1 MTQDDFEAAVL
12 ELWTKTRVPLTRA
25 NVLSYTKVPRTKA
38 ERWLDEMVK
47 ARVLDLES
55 DADGE
60 LLWEVRGSRRPS
72 GGAETIGE
80 LERKE
85 RLSSEVD
92 RLTSGASLA
101 LRAAGLS
108 KPTQGGQK
116 KSMLASGAL
125 SFFFGPIGWIYAA
138 PLKEALPAIIAYVIV
153 CSVLPNFLLVY
164 VLGLVNGFSAL
175 AGALYAWSYN
185 HGGERAPLFG
195 KAAKAWSRT
204 RKR

>member
-25 NVLSYTKVPRTKA
+25 NVVSYTKVPRTKA

-72 GGAETIGE
+72 SGAETIGE
-80 LERKE
+80 VERKE

-153 CSVLPNFLLVY
+153 CSILPNFLLIY
-164 VLGLVNGFSAL
+164 VLGLVNGLSGL

-185 HGGERAPLFG
+185 HSGERAPLFG
-195 KAAKAWSRT
+195 KAAKAWSR

>member
-25 NVLSYTKVPRTKA
+25 NVVSYTKVPRTKA

-72 GGAETIGE
+72 SGAETIGE
-80 LERKE
+80 VERKE

-138 PLKEALPAIIAYVIV
+138 PLKEALPAIIIYVIV
-153 CSVLPNFLLVY
+153 CSVLPNFLLIY
-164 VLGLVNGFSAL
+164 VLGLVNGLSGL

-185 HGGERAPLFG
+185 HSGERAPLFG
-195 KAAKAWSRT
+195 KAAKAWSR

>member
-25 NVLSYTKVPRTKA
+25 NVVSYTKVPRTKA

-72 GGAETIGE
+72 SGAETIGE
-80 LERKE
+80 VERKE
-85 RLSSEVD
+85 RLSSKVD

-153 CSVLPNFLLVY
+153 CSILPNFLLIY
-164 VLGLVNGFSAL
+164 VLGLVNGLSGL

-185 HGGERAPLFG
+185 HSGERAPLFG
-195 KAAKAWSRT
+195 KAAKAWSR

>member
-1 MTQDDFEAAVL
+1 MKQDDFEAAVL

-25 NVLSYTKVPRTKA
+25 NILSYTKIPRSKGD
-38 ERWLDEMVK
+38 RWLDEMVK
-47 ARVLDLES
+47 ARVLEVDS
-55 DADGE
+55 DEDGE
-60 LLWEVRGSRRPS
+60 LLWEVRGARRPS
-72 GGAETIGE
+72 GGPETIGE
-80 LERKE
+80 IERKE
-85 RLSSEVD
+85 RLSAEVD
-92 RLTSGASLA
+92 KLTSGASLA

-108 KPTQGGQK
+108 KPTAGSGQ

-138 PLKEALPAIIAYVIV
+138 PLKEALPAILAYVIV
-153 CSVLPNFLLVY
+153 CSIMPSFLLVY
-164 VLGLVNGFSAL
+164 VLGLVNAFSGV
-175 AGALYAWSYN
+175 AGVLYAWSYN

>member
-80 LERKE
+80 VQRKE
-85 RLSSEVD
+85 QLSSEVD

-116 KSMLASGAL
+116 KSVLASGAL
-125 SFFFGPIGWIYAA
+125 SFFLGPVGWLYAA
-138 PLKEALPAIIAYVIV
+138 PLKEALPAILVYAAAHYI
-153 CSVLPNFLLVY
+153 LPGFLLFY
-164 VLGLVNGFSAL
+164 VVGLVHALSGL

-195 KAAKAWSRT
+195 KAAKAWSRA

>member
-1 MTQDDFEAAVL
+1 MTQDDFEGAVL

-25 NVLSYTKVPRTKA
+25 NVVSYTKVPRTKA

-47 ARVLDLES
+47 AGVLELES

-72 GGAETIGE
+72 SGAETIGE
-80 LERKE
+80 VERKE
-85 RLSSEVD
+85 RLSAEVD

-108 KPTQGGQK
+108 KPTQSGQK

-153 CSVLPNFLLVY
+153 CSILPNFLLVY
-164 VLGLVNGFSAL
+164 VLGLVNGFSGL

-185 HGGERAPLFG
+185 HSGERAPLFG
-195 KAAKAWSRT
+195 KAAKAWSR

>member
-1 MTQDDFEAAVL
+1 MNQDDFEARVL

-25 NVLSYTKVPRTKA
+25 NVVSYTKAPRSKA
-38 ERWLDEMVK
+38 ERWLDEMVR
-47 ARVLDLES
+47 ARVLEIDS
-55 DADGE
+55 DEDGE
-60 LLWEVRGSRRPS
+60 LIWEVRGARRPS
-72 GGAETIGE
+72 AGLSTLAEV
-80 LERKE
+80 ERRE
-85 RLSSEVD
+85 RLSSEVES
-92 RLTSGASLA
+92 LTSGASIA

-108 KPTQGGQK
+108 KPAQSGQ

-153 CSVLPNFLLVY
+153 CSILPNFLLVY

-185 HGGERAPLFG
+185 HSGERAPLFG
-195 KAAKAWSRT
+195 KAAKAWSRA

>member
-25 NVLSYTKVPRTKA
+25 NVVSYTKVPRTKA

-72 GGAETIGE
+72 SGAETIGE
-80 LERKE
+80 VERKE

-153 CSVLPNFLLVY
+153 CSILPNFLLVY
-164 VLGLVNGFSAL
+164 VLGLVNGLSGL

-185 HGGERAPLFG
+185 HSGERAPLFG
-195 KAAKAWSRT
+195 KAAKAWSR

>member
-1 MTQDDFEAAVL
+1 MTQDDFEGAVL

-25 NVLSYTKVPRTKA
+25 NVVSYTKVPRTKA

-72 GGAETIGE
+72 SGAETIGE
-80 LERKE
+80 VERKE
-85 RLSSEVD
+85 QLSSEVD

-153 CSVLPNFLLVY
+153 CSILPNFLLIY
-164 VLGLVNGFSAL
+164 VLGLVNGLSGL

-185 HGGERAPLFG
+185 HSGERAPLFG
-195 KAAKAWSRT
+195 KAAKAWSR